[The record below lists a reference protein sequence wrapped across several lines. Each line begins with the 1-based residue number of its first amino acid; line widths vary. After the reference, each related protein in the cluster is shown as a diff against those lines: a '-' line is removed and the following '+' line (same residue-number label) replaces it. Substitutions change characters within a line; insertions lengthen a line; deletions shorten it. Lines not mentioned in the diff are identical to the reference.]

1 MYEVGIRQAVLTAI
15 KAYVGAQEKAM
26 EKARLLEAPTEP
38 TAPPMEPGTKEKKEG
53 EKEPEGAAAA
63 LPVEATVAPAGYTP
77 NVTVRVNTEC
87 VICMERD
94 VSQTVLLPNS
104 KLVWKEVLVR
114 LCTFA

>member
-53 EKEPEGAAAA
+53 GEGAGRSRGR
-63 LPVEATVAPAGYTP
+63 PACGGDGGSC
-77 NVTVRVNTEC
+77 R
-87 VICMERD
+87 IHAQRHRQ
-94 VSQTVLLPNS
+94 SQHGVCHLYGEGCKSN
-104 KLVWKEVLVR
+104 
-114 LCTFA
+114 CTFA